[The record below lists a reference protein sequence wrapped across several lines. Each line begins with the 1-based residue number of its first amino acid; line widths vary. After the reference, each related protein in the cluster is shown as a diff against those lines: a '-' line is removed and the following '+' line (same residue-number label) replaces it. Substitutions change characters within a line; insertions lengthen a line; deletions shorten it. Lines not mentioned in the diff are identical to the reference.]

1 MLGSGMYASRRCGS
15 GKPHELIVGEA
26 YNHFEMSETLAS
38 PHGLLGRAVL
48 AQMHLPI
55 AREPRGAQRNRKVP
69 AGQPHFDRGL
79 SDRPLTTTNRCG
91 EPKDCAFPQLEAAA
105 EKSPKAH

>member
-1 MLGSGMYASRRCGS
+1 MGSVGWEPRAVLGSGMYASRRCGS

-48 AQMHLPI
+48 ARMHLP
-55 AREPRGAQRNRKVP
+55 
-69 AGQPHFDRGL
+69 DR
-79 SDRPLTTTNRCG
+79 
-91 EPKDCAFPQLEAAA
+91 A
-105 EKSPKAH
+105 

>member
-1 MLGSGMYASRRCGS
+1 MYASRRCGS

-48 AQMHLPI
+48 ARMHLP
-55 AREPRGAQRNRKVP
+55 
-69 AGQPHFDRGL
+69 DR
-79 SDRPLTTTNRCG
+79 
-91 EPKDCAFPQLEAAA
+91 A
-105 EKSPKAH
+105 